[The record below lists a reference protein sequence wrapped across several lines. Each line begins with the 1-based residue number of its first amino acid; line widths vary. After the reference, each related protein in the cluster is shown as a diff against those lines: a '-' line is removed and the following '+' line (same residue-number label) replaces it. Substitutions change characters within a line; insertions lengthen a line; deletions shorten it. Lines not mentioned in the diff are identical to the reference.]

1 MTVYIKFDPS
11 DAKMYDSRSSSSDD
25 YVVDLY
31 LGENLSFL
39 GHFSQVLASWI
50 WEHCSNLEG
59 GRVVMQPSNLEVDE
73 LHPFGWC

>member
-39 GHFSQVLASWI
+39 GHFSQVLGKLHFLDLGTLLPTDLGHLLAS
-50 WEHCSNLEG
+50 
-59 GRVVMQPSNLEVDE
+59 QAA
-73 LHPFGWC
+73 

>member
-39 GHFSQVLASWI
+39 GHFPQVL
-50 WEHCSNLEG
+50 G
-59 GRVVMQPSNLEVDE
+59 K
-73 LHPFGWC
+73 LHFLDLGTLSVSQDYPIDDQGNFKG